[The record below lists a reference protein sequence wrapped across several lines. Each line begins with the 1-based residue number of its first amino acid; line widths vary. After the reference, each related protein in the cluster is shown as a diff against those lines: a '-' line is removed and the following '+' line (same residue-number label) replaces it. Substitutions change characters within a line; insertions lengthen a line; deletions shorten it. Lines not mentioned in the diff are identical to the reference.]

1 MIGQVMNYSAPIE
14 SDVRDSDGS
23 DSDIQ
28 NLVIRCN
35 RKICRSVEKESL
47 PFKFVVRVSVGL
59 VLRELAFG
67 VGLIRTTIV
76 VDRVGG
82 SLYKVCHL

>member
-1 MIGQVMNYSAPIE
+1 MNYSAPIE
-14 SDVRDSDGS
+14 SDVRDSDCSDGS
-23 DSDIQ
+23 DRDIQ

-35 RKICRSVEKESL
+35 RKICRLVEKESL

-67 VGLIRTTIV
+67 VGLIRTTFV

-82 SLYKVCHL
+82 SSYKVCHL